1 MSSTQETRVI
11 SEVRT
16 YCIRSEDSPSPITP
30 PLLVA
35 GMTGGLRLSGIFDPI
50 RVGTGSWVSYIYLIY
65 MKTILLWGEI
75 GGWGPFFHG
84 LVLVVEGE

>member
-11 SEVRT
+11 GEVRT

-50 RVGTGSWVSYIYLIY
+50 RVGTGSWVSYIYLY
-65 MKTILLWGEI
+65 KNYLTLG
-75 GGWGPFFHG
+75 
-84 LVLVVEGE
+84 